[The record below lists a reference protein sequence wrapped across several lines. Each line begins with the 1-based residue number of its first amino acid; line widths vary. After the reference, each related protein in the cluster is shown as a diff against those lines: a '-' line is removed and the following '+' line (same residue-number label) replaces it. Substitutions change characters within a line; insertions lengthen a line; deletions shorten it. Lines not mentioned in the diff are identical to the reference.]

1 MPTKEEQF
9 LSACKLELD
18 LQNAQESGL
27 ILEGQHVNAIL
38 TIDTSD
44 GIKMLPQA
52 YTNEQILAGIVD
64 RLEIKVSTVIGENTD
79 LNLSWYQGSD
89 SPRIGVTFWVN
100 SADNKAVS
108 FENGLIIKV
117 PLKVKFGHC
126 IDVLDDD
133 SLNEFNAK
141 ILVQILLK
149 PKSVQ
154 LKDSQ
159 RFVSHLENPSVRRSL
174 SLEVKVCRPYAI
186 QCHRVGT
193 SHLIVQLDAFFALQ
207 LLKVQVI
214 TFSGSYKSDN
224 QQLLQL
230 DARESW
236 SLLFRNIL
244 SNNEQVVCLR
254 VDSRLD
260 VDIVSYYTVRFGNNE
275 LVDIYPVKDL
285 NSVFSS
291 TSIEES
297 PEIDRVRSLKV
308 CLSSNRVIVDSDGYF
323 SLELVVTNC
332 TSEKIIS
339 MSVQILDDGS
349 EFHGSSLSNNGRNA
363 MDVWIDTPDFLLQ
376 WSEQMASNWQ
386 STIVQCPT
394 SLQCVRHFP
403 VMNQMEPLSVS
414 KSENSQLLQ
423 ESYQY
428 EYFEQIVS
436 SSSSKL
442 KPLQNIPRLRKLRE
456 ALLATAA
463 KCLRRGIGHYQFH
476 MQVYSVSV
484 QSCIEA
490 LQTEESRQDA
500 HLIEAELFKC
510 LSHLVG
516 PLLDD
521 DDELVRRQQKQSGS
535 NQQLSLS
542 ALSVNDAATQ
552 FSQVKVLDWTCV
564 WELYA
569 SNQICNNLLNS
580 APLTFISSYHQSYA
594 PQLSNTSSQKMD
606 TEINQC
612 IMNCIELYI
621 AIRDF
626 NVVQIAANLDNLNPL
641 TRQYVQYQMRN
652 KLWQRQVLCL
662 RRAFVKVQMDDLL
675 AFLKGYSVDKSQ
687 VIEFLKL
694 NKILVSDDGV
704 VVQFVVPRSTNK

>member
-9 LSACKLELD
+9 LSACKLDLD
-18 LQNAQESGL
+18 LQNAQTSGL
-27 ILEGQHVNAIL
+27 ILEGQHVDAIL
-38 TIDTSD
+38 TIDTGD

-64 RLEIKVSTVIGENTD
+64 RLEIKVSTVIGED
-79 LNLSWYQGSD
+79 VDFNLSWYQGSD

-100 SADNKAVS
+100 SADNKAAS
-108 FENGLIIKV
+108 IEIGLIIKV

-126 IDVLDDD
+126 IDVLDDE
-133 SLNEFNAK
+133 SITNEFNTK

-154 LKDSQ
+154 LKNNQ

-174 SLEVKVCRPYAI
+174 SLQVKVCRPYAI

-207 LLKVQVI
+207 LLNVQVI
-214 TFSGSYKSDN
+214 TCSGSCKSDN

-236 SLLFRNIL
+236 SLLFRNVL

-275 LVDIYPVKDL
+275 LVDITPVKDL
-285 NSVFSS
+285 NSILSS
-291 TSIEES
+291 TSIQS
-297 PEIDRVRSLKV
+297 SEIDHVTSLKV

-323 SLELVVTNC
+323 SIELVVTNC
-332 TSEKIIS
+332 TSDEITY

-363 MDVWIDTPDFLLQ
+363 MDVWIDTPEFLLQ

-394 SLQCVRHFP
+394 SLPCVRHFP

-428 EYFEQIVS
+428 EYFEQIV

-490 LQTEESRQDA
+490 LQMEESRQDA

-516 PLLDD
+516 PLLDN
-521 DDELVRRQQKQSGS
+521 ELVRRQQKQSES
-535 NQQLSLS
+535 TQQLSFS

-552 FSQVKVLDWTCV
+552 FSQVKVLDWSCV
-564 WELYA
+564 WELNA

-594 PQLSNTSSQKMD
+594 PQLQNSSSQKMD

-621 AIRDF
+621 ALREF

-652 KLWQRQVLCL
+652 KLWQRQVLCF
-662 RRAFVKVQMDDLL
+662 RRAFVRLQMDDLL
-675 AFLKGYSVDKSQ
+675 AFLKGYGVDKSQ
-687 VIEFLKL
+687 VLEFLKL
-694 NKILVSDDGV
+694 NKIQVSDDGDL
-704 VVQFVVPRSTNK
+704 VQFVVPRSTNK